1 MLTRALASIIQA
13 PTARPWQVWWSD
25 TATRL
30 TDQMQTLEIYQSI
43 RSSSKRRKSTGRLYC
58 TIAVDAKSGCK
69 IQINSWT
76 SAQRQ
81 KMTWRDN
88 GEKNDEIMRNYLT
101 TFITAANGKTL
112 PSTSSVPQKNN
123 WNYGERCGSEFSDN
137 NLWSWTTQCRRK
149 RAQVSICQQKTVFH
163 GFPDINHSVCKHS
176 KVLH

>member
-112 PSTSSVPQKNN
+112 PSTSSVPQKQLKLRRAVWIRIQWQQPVELDNTMQKKTRTSIN
-123 WNYGERCGSEFSDN
+123 MPTKNCVSWFSRYK
-137 NLWSWTTQCRRK
+137 SFCM
-149 RAQVSICQQKTVFH
+149 
-163 GFPDINHSVCKHS
+163 
-176 KVLH
+176 